1 MKKKFILYF
10 TLGLVLL
17 TGFTGCQGL
26 LTQDSDQVLF
36 ADDNKLDA
44 PTDTVYSVIG
54 IINLMQKVSDRTL
67 LLGEI
72 RGDLVSLT
80 SDANTQLQELA
91 NFTSGTDNVYNAPE
105 DYYAI
110 INNCNYFLAN
120 ADTSLKK
127 RNVPI
132 FLKEYAVVKAFRAWT
147 YLQLAQ
153 IYGSVPFVTEP
164 ILTEKQASQ
173 VYEKK
178 DIKAIAA
185 YFIDDLKPYVTTP
198 YPTYGSI
205 NGFNP
210 NLFFIPIK
218 LLLGDLCLW
227 DGRYK
232 DAAGYYKDY
241 LSNGSLTQTI
251 IPKYTMGRVQWYP
264 LSNKFEAISDSYSS
278 TFSTNSTEAL
288 WYIPMETSVFNG
300 LLTDLPNI
308 FNSTTANKYYYQATF
323 SRALKELSKS
333 QSNCMVYENTLT
345 STRDTLYAPSVI
357 ANSTNDLLIGDL
369 RLWSVY
375 SQSTINVDK
384 DYSSSYQY
392 ISKFDF
398 RNFYYRSA
406 VIYLRYAEAMNRAGY
421 PQSAF
426 AVLKYGLTS
435 ANIAKYIDTTE
446 TKSAGTLLDWDKT
459 LFRAETTFGIHSKGS
474 GDAAANKKYFLPKF
488 STIDSTINFVEDK
501 ISDEMALE
509 TSFEGHRLYDL
520 IRITMR
526 RNSIDNTVDNDY
538 LAKRIA
544 GRKGASYFNNDLYD
558 KLKVS
563 SNWYLPLR

>member
-10 TLGLVLL
+10 TLGLVSL
-17 TGFTGCQGL
+17 TGFTSCQGL

-36 ADDNKLDA
+36 AEDNKLDS

-80 SDANTQLQELA
+80 PDANVQLQQLA
-91 NFTSGTDNVYNAPE
+91 DFTSGTDNVYNAPE

-110 INNCNYFLAN
+110 INNCNYFIAN

-127 RNVPI
+127 RNNPI
-132 FLKEYAVVKAFRAWT
+132 FLKEYAVVKSFRAWT

-164 ILTEKQASQ
+164 ILTEKQASK

-205 NGFNP
+205 GGFNP
-210 NLFFIPIK
+210 NLFFIPVK

-232 DAAGYYKDY
+232 DAANYYHDF
-241 LSNGSLTQTI
+241 LTKGNVSQI
-251 IPKYTMGRVQWYP
+251 ISPKYTMGRVQWYNKT
-264 LSNKFEAISDSYSS
+264 NKFESLLDSYSS

-300 LLTDLPNI
+300 LLSDLPNI
-308 FNSTTANKYYYQATF
+308 FNSTTANKYYFQATY
-323 SRALKELSKS
+323 SRKLKELSKS
-333 QSNCMVYENTLT
+333 QSNCLVYENTLT
-345 STRDTLYAPSVI
+345 STRDTLYAPTVSL
-357 ANSTNDLLIGDL
+357 NNYSELLLGDL
-369 RLWSVY
+369 RLWSIY
-375 SQSTINVDK
+375 NSATINSNN
-384 DYSSSYQY
+384 DYSSSYQT
-392 ISKFDF
+392 ISKFSF

-435 ANIAKYIDTTE
+435 ANIGKYIDSTE
-446 TKSAGTLLDWDKT
+446 IKSAGVLLDWDRNQFT
-459 LFRAETTFGIHSKGS
+459 AETTFGIHSKGS
-474 GDAAANKKYFLPKF
+474 GDAAADKHYFLPKY
-488 STIDSTINFVEDK
+488 TTLDSTMNFVEDK

-509 TSFEGHRLYDL
+509 TAFEGHRFYDL

-526 RNSIDNTVDNDY
+526 RNANDNTNNNDY
-538 LAKRIA
+538 LASRVA
-544 GRKGASYFNNDLYD
+544 GRKGAAYFNNDLYRT
-558 KLKVS
+558 LREP
-563 SNWYLPLR
+563 SNWYLPLK